1 MLENDAGWKMKVV
14 PELTVSYRFG
24 FRLLTP
30 RPLGTSSLKA
40 IFRSAEGSG
49 CSVSSR
55 TEALWSFIVR
65 ATVRLGE
72 ERSDNCVPNV
82 PKVRCRRDETSGSVS
97 HLLFHLMYMCV
108 CVCVCFVNVTEYIML
123 TEFFLDWNSVTC
135 YYSIKANS
143 SEWVLNFCVC
153 SCYFKAEWQKGV

>member
-1 MLENDAGWKMKVV
+1 MFWRAKDGSDAAKSFVLSPQLMLENDAGWKMKVV

-24 FRLLTP
+24 SRLLTP

-97 HLLFHLMYMCV
+97 HLLFHLMNMCV
-108 CVCVCFVNVTEYIML
+108 CVCVFCKC
-123 TEFFLDWNSVTC
+123 DWVYNADRIFSWLEQC
-135 YYSIKANS
+135 D
-143 SEWVLNFCVC
+143 LLL
-153 SCYFKAEWQKGV
+153 QHKGQ